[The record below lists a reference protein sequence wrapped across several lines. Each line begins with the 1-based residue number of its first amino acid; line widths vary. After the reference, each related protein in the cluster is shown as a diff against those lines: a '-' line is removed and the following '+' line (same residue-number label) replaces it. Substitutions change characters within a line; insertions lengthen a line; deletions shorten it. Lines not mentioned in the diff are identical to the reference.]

1 MKTSRRQA
9 AVACCGLATMAV
21 VPLQVR
27 ADTYPSRPVEFMVP
41 YPAGGLVDVAAR
53 ILGERFREALGQP
66 VVVVN
71 RPGASSMIGTNA
83 VVRAKPDGY
92 SLLITTSTL
101 TMNVALTPKQVSF
114 DVLSDLAPIAIV
126 ATTSQILVVPAT
138 QPVRSVRELIE
149 LAKARPGKLTF
160 GSGSTGTPSHLAGEQ
175 LRSLAGVDILHVP
188 YNGAPPAMNALLAGE
203 TSMLF
208 SNLAVAMPQVRAGR
222 IRALAVA
229 SPTRSALAPDVPT
242 MAEAGMPMDADQWI
256 GFMAPR
262 GTPTALIQRIAA
274 VLNTALASEDVRAAL
289 AKSGI
294 VAEPSS
300 TPASF
305 ASVLRQDIDR
315 YRKIVRDAK
324 IRLE

>member
-1 MKTSRRQA
+1 
-9 AVACCGLATMAV
+9 MAV

-203 TSMLF
+203 TSLLF

-262 GTPTALIQRIAA
+262 GTPTAVIQRIAT

-289 AKSGI
+289 ARSGM

>member
-1 MKTSRRQA
+1 
-9 AVACCGLATMAV
+9 MAV

>member
-1 MKTSRRQA
+1 
-9 AVACCGLATMAV
+9 
-21 VPLQVR
+21 
-27 ADTYPSRPVEFMVP
+27 
-41 YPAGGLVDVAAR
+41 
-53 ILGERFREALGQP
+53 
-66 VVVVN
+66 
-71 RPGASSMIGTNA
+71 
-83 VVRAKPDGY
+83 
-92 SLLITTSTL
+92 
-101 TMNVALTPKQVSF
+101 
-114 DVLSDLAPIAIV
+114 
-126 ATTSQILVVPAT
+126 
-138 QPVRSVRELIE
+138 VRELIE